1 MSLDDP
7 KWMDRLVQRFLN
19 SVGAAGAEA
28 MRGFLTPGEGM
39 DTERLLG
46 GISYA
51 SATAIDRSKVTSN
64 VKEEDLPDRPDDD
77 TAVRKSVNI
86 GTNNL
91 YSRYVNYGSLPI
103 GQGNGSAEPGEG
115 TFREKILEW
124 AIRKWGDSPE
134 TRDRAMAIAKSIAEK
149 GTDAIPFFEPAF
161 PVIRTA
167 MRKGIQ
173 EFSAG
178 LGQEISIETC
188 IVEPDGTTKWTK
200 AHAGRRAELLESITS
215 GLEHLIR

>member
-28 MRGFLTPGEGM
+28 MRGFLTPGEGV
-39 DTERLLG
+39 DTERLVG
-46 GISYA
+46 GISF
-51 SATAIDRSKVTSN
+51 ATATVIDRSKVTSN
-64 VKEEDLPDRPDDD
+64 VKDGDLPTRPDDD
-77 TAVRKSVNI
+77 TAARKSVNI
-86 GTNNL
+86 GTSNP

-149 GTDAIPFFEPAF
+149 GTDAVPFFEPAF

-167 MRKGIQ
+167 MSKGLR

-178 LGQEISIETC
+178 LGQEISPE
-188 IVEPDGTTKWTK
+188 VWVVDPDGNIRRYTK
-200 AHAGRRAELLESITS
+200 AGPA
-215 GLEHLIR
+215 